1 MKYKRINIGEIIE
14 RIVRDKNISNAEF
27 ARMIGM
33 QRQNIKSTVYSKAS
47 LDTNLLATISETL
60 DVDLFAYYR
69 PLDSNGTI
77 CNTSYDN
84 SDSGIKAV
92 LTIELQKEKKDQ
104 VLKLVFG
111 DNNLEIL
118 NK

>member
-1 MKYKRINIGEIIE
+1 MKYERVNIGEIIE

-27 ARMIGM
+27 ARMIGI
-33 QRQNIKSTVYSKAS
+33 QRQNIRSTVYSKAS
-47 LDTNLLATISETL
+47 IDTNLLATISEML

-69 PLDSNGTI
+69 PLEPNGSN
-77 CNTSYDN
+77 CNKIYDK